1 MSMLQILNVRDYYKR
16 EGKVNIESFF
26 KKLPYLNILL
36 MSSLKLTTCDFYDN
50 MDGVIYSGQ
59 YNKYVIVKSRGRI
72 FK

>member
-16 EGKVNIESFF
+16 EGRVNTESFF

-50 MDGVIYSGQ
+50 MDGVKYSGQ

>member
-36 MSSLKLTTCDFYDN
+36 MSSLKLTTCGFYGK
-50 MDGVIYSGQ
+50 MDGMI
-59 YNKYVIVKSRGRI
+59 NM
-72 FK
+72 

>member
-16 EGKVNIESFF
+16 EGKVNTESFF

-36 MSSLKLTTCDFYDN
+36 MSALKLTTCDFYGN
-50 MDGVIYSGQ
+50 MDGVKYSGQ
-59 YNKYVIVKSRGRI
+59 YNKYVTVKNKGRI